1 MSTGSNPVTTI
12 GTLYFSA
19 RGRYSSYPMTVHTC
33 PAARNPWTR
42 FDGEER
48 SASIAGGTN
57 TWEHRMEKFFTSR
70 FFACQTAMAL
80 AGGGGFNPTAHKTN
94 FFFWFLRAV
103 LIASR
108 G

>member
-1 MSTGSNPVTTI
+1 MSPGSNPVTTI

-80 AGGGGFNPTAHKTN
+80 AGAGVSKPTAKNKT
-94 FFFWFLRAV
+94 FFLWFFAGV
-103 LIASR
+103 FSA
-108 G
+108 